1 MRLIRKLVQL
11 LKKELTLQ
19 SSLLALLVEERA
31 KILYLKRDELLEINK
46 KKEVITKDLQEQAE
60 LRTLI
65 LKELSEEF
73 EIDVKKNLIP
83 QVLAIKDLDKDTKK
97 ELTSLREK
105 LIEVSESSQKL
116 SAENSGLLKHSLSL
130 VSTTLSIMT
139 ARPVIDNNNYSKS
152 GKVNSQSE
160 ETEVLVTSFN
170 RSA

>member
-31 KILYLKRDELLEINK
+31 KILYLKREELLEINK
-46 KKEVITKDLQEQAE
+46 KKEVITKDLQDQAE
-60 LRTLI
+60 LRTSI

-73 EIDVKKNLIP
+73 VIDVKKNLIP
-83 QVLAIKDLDKDTKK
+83 QVLAIKDLDKDTRK
-97 ELTSLREK
+97 ELTTLREQ

-116 SAENSGLLKHSLSL
+116 AAENSGLLKHSLSL